1 MSLFLYRI
9 ITTCLSRLWLS
20 DLGMYSRLNAAVEVV
35 AQGIVVSSFVSDRNC
50 TFEMLALEEVFGS

>member
-1 MSLFLYRI
+1 
-9 ITTCLSRLWLS
+9 
-20 DLGMYSRLNAAVEVV
+20 MYSRLNAAVEVV